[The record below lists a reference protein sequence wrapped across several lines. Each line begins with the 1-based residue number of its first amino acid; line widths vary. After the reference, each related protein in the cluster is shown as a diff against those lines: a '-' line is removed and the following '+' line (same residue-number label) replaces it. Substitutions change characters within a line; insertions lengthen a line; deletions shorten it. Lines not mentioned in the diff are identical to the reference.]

1 MQQDNEKINE
11 AKKII
16 QLAIEDYDAFLK
28 LINTY
33 TPEKKT
39 EVINWLRN
47 ALKFVDKQQNNK
59 KHE

>member
-39 EVINWLRN
+39 EAITWLRN
-47 ALKFVDKQQNNK
+47 ALKFIDKQQKNK
-59 KHE
+59 KS

>member
-1 MQQDNEKINE
+1 MKQNNEKINE

-39 EVINWLRN
+39 EAITWLRN
-47 ALKFVDKQQNNK
+47 ALKFIDKQQK
-59 KHE
+59 KSHE

>member
-1 MQQDNEKINE
+1 MNQDNRKINE

-16 QLAIEDYDAFLK
+16 KLAIEDYDAFLK

>member
-39 EVINWLRN
+39 EAITWLRN
-47 ALKFVDKQQNNK
+47 ALKFIDKQQK
-59 KHE
+59 K

>member
-1 MQQDNEKINE
+1 MNQDNRKINE

-33 TPEKKT
+33 TPEKKAET
-39 EVINWLRN
+39 INWLRN

>member
-1 MQQDNEKINE
+1 MKQDNEKVNE

-33 TPEKKT
+33 TPEKKA
-39 EVINWLRN
+39 EAINWLRN

>member
-33 TPEKKT
+33 TPEKKAET
-39 EVINWLRN
+39 INWLRN
-47 ALKFVDKQQNNK
+47 ALKFIDKQQK
-59 KHE
+59 K

>member
-1 MQQDNEKINE
+1 MKQDNEKINE

-39 EVINWLRN
+39 EAITWLRN

>member
-1 MQQDNEKINE
+1 MNQDNKKINE

-16 QLAIEDYDAFLK
+16 KLAIEDYDAFLK

-33 TPEKKT
+33 TPEKKA
-39 EVINWLRN
+39 EEINWLRN

>member
-1 MQQDNEKINE
+1 MNQDNRKINE
-11 AKKII
+11 AKKINK
-16 QLAIEDYDAFLK
+16 LAIEDYDAFLK

>member
-39 EVINWLRN
+39 EAITWLRN
-47 ALKFVDKQQNNK
+47 ALKFIDKQQNNK

>member
-1 MQQDNEKINE
+1 MNKENSKIEE
-11 AKKII
+11 ASELIK
-16 QLAIEDYDAFLK
+16 LAIEDYDAFLK

-33 TPEKKT
+33 TPEKKA
-39 EVINWLRN
+39 EAINWLRN

>member
-1 MQQDNEKINE
+1 MNQDNKKINE

-16 QLAIEDYDAFLK
+16 KLAIEDYDAFLK

-39 EVINWLRN
+39 EAINWLRN

>member
-1 MQQDNEKINE
+1 MKQDNEKINE